1 MIVAALLPVT
11 ARSGTHV
18 VGTVRLAGPL
28 RVMRIAATSKAQPP
42 HGLYQHKKENA
53 QKETSIIPILIA
65 VPNREP
71 KHHSTPE
78 NRGGKKGRVTNKPRT
93 YLRGRCQDRGGRH
106 PGQGRVRTYPLTWI
120 AGGGGGGC
128 RSGSGRGSGRFR
140 NDNRWSD
147 RAGLREPGRIQ
158 AAEGIDSDGDR
169 CYCYFFCSISSEPP
183 SLCAL
188 APLSML
194 SVLLSKLCRRSF
206 RGCAWFYIG
215 AKERCKRPYLLFVP
229 SINHL
234 KPSHPILPSEPSLNY
249 EIATFPECN
258 AFGYSRAR
266 CLSFTWFGIGRRD
279 GLHVG
284 TAVSLVS

>member
-53 QKETSIIPILIA
+53 QNETSIIPILIA

-78 NRGGKKGRVTNKPRT
+78 NRGGGKGRVTNKPRT

-106 PGQGRVRTYPLTWI
+106 PGRSRVRTYPLTWI

-140 NDNRWSD
+140 NDNQWSD
-147 RAGLREPGRIQ
+147 RAGLREPGRIR
-158 AAEGIDSDGDR
+158 ATEGIDSDSDGDR
-169 CYCYFFCSISSEPP
+169 CYFYFFCSISSEPP
-183 SLCAL
+183 SLRSAL
-188 APLSML
+188 DALGPAFKTLS
-194 SVLLSKLCRRSF
+194 
-206 RGCAWFYIG
+206 
-215 AKERCKRPYLLFVP
+215 
-229 SINHL
+229 
-234 KPSHPILPSEPSLNY
+234 PILSWVRLVLYRSQRKMQNAVFIICPLNKSFKTVTSHSTLGAFPQLRNRHVPR
-249 EIATFPECN
+249 EATRS
-258 AFGYSRAR
+258 AFT
-266 CLSFTWFGIGRRD
+266 LSSTWFGIGRRD

-284 TAVSLVS
+284 TVVSLVS